1 MGRKPIHKP
10 ENIAVG
16 EQFELIGKLK
26 RFSWQYLNNF
36 NKRGKAK
43 FKHVRTD
50 DDKVYLE
57 RIK

>member
-10 ENIAVG
+10 ETIAVG
-16 EQFELIGKLK
+16 EKFELTGRLK
-26 RFSWQYLNNF
+26 RYSWQYLNNF

-43 FKHVRTD
+43 FEHIREG
-50 DDKVYLE
+50 DKVYLE